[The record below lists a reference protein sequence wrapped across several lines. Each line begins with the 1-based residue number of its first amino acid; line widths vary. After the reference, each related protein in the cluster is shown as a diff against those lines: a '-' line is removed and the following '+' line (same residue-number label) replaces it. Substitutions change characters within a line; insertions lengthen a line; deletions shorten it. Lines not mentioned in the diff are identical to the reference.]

1 MNFQK
6 SWDIDFQKCL
16 DCDILFEKFFKNLRN
31 YVLILFLYRFC
42 VVDFV
47 DIVDFVDFVEL
58 LKTSEKELTFIF
70 LIQSI
75 LFSG

>member
-1 MNFQK
+1 MIKF
-6 SWDIDFQKCL
+6 L
-16 DCDILFEKFFKNLRN
+16 DN
-31 YVLILFLYRFC
+31 RFC
-42 VVDFV
+42 VVDIV
-47 DIVDFVDFVEL
+47 DIVDIVEFVDF